1 MRVWDIQPGYLN
13 RQSLL
18 GEHREIHAL
27 VSIIENDKR
36 GFAHHPETLRWKPH
50 LGTLKL
56 RHDQTV
62 SEMALRGYQHY
73 SPVGQSALGPWP
85 EVYLDAPGA
94 QFAILR
100 HRYRDKEAGRI
111 PLPETAQ
118 QLWAQHRYSVLA
130 RDPDF
135 VQQIEQQLAHG
146 AKALRFGALA
156 AELVKRLRQPPAA
169 GQLLMALAQMGR
181 GRSDE
186 QSRPGSERSDALA
199 IWADVLRMAQSH
211 RSILQSTALS
221 DFALWLGD
229 TGSGQGGAQ

>member
-36 GFAHHPETLRWKPH
+36 GFAHHPETLRWKQH

-62 SEMALRGYQHY
+62 TEMALRGYRHY
-73 SPVGQSALGPWP
+73 SPVGQSALRRWP
-85 EVYLDAPGA
+85 DRYLDAPGA

-100 HRYRDKEAGRI
+100 HRYRDKEGGRI
-111 PLPETAQ
+111 PLPETTQ

-135 VQQIEQQLAHG
+135 VRQTERRLAHD
-146 AKALRFGALA
+146 AKALHFGTLA
-156 AELVKRLRQPPAA
+156 AELVTRLRQPPAA
-169 GQLLMALAQMGR
+169 GRLLITLAQIGR
-181 GRSDE
+181 ARSSDKP
-186 QSRPGSERSDALA
+186 SPGGERSDALA
-199 IWADVLRMAQSH
+199 IWTDILRMAQSH
-211 RSILQSTALS
+211 RSILESTALS
-221 DFALWLGD
+221 DLTFWLGD
-229 TGSGQGGAQ
+229 ISSGQGGAQ

>member
-118 QLWAQHRYSVLA
+118 QLWAQHRHSVLA

-181 GRSDE
+181 GGSDE

-199 IWADVLRMAQSH
+199 VWTDILRMAQTH
-211 RSILQSTALS
+211 PAILQSTALS
-221 DFALWLGD
+221 DFAFWLGD
-229 TGSGQGGAQ
+229 TSSGQGGAQ

>member
-36 GFAHHPETLRWKPH
+36 GFAHHPETLRWKQH

-62 SEMALRGYQHY
+62 TEMALRGYQHY
-73 SPVGQSALGPWP
+73 SPVGQSALRPWP
-85 EVYLDAPGA
+85 DVYLDAPGA

-100 HRYRDKEAGRI
+100 HRYRDKEGGRI
-111 PLPETAQ
+111 PLPETTP

-146 AKALRFGALA
+146 ARALNFGALA
-156 AELVKRLRQPPAA
+156 AELVTRLRQPPA
-169 GQLLMALAQMGR
+169 GEQLLMALAQMRREG
-181 GRSDE
+181 SDE
-186 QSRPGSERSDALA
+186 ESSPGGELSDALA
-199 IWADVLRMAQSH
+199 ICTDILRMAQSH
-211 RSILQSTALS
+211 RSILESTALS
-221 DFALWLGD
+221 DLTFWLGD
-229 TGSGQGGAQ
+229 TRSGQGGAE

>member
-62 SEMALRGYQHY
+62 TEMALRGYRHY
-73 SPVGQSALGPWP
+73 SPVGQPAPGPWP
-85 EVYLDAPGA
+85 DAYLDAPGA

-111 PLPETAQ
+111 PLPETTP

-135 VQQIEQQLAHG
+135 AQQIEQQLAHG
-146 AKALRFGALA
+146 AKALRFGTLA
-156 AELVKRLRQPPAA
+156 AELVTRLRQPPAA
-169 GQLLMALAQMGR
+169 GQLLRAIAQMVREG
-181 GRSDE
+181 SD
-186 QSRPGSERSDALA
+186 QKPSPGSERSDALA
-199 IWADVLRMAQSH
+199 MLTDVLRMAESH
-211 RSILQSTALS
+211 RPILQSTALS
-221 DFALWLGD
+221 DLTFWLGD
-229 TGSGQGGAQ
+229 TGLGQGGAQ

>member
-27 VSIIENDKR
+27 VSIVENDKR

-62 SEMALRGYQHY
+62 TEMALRGYRHY
-73 SPVGQSALGPWP
+73 SPVGQSAAEPWP

-100 HRYRDKEAGRI
+100 HRYRDKEAGRL
-111 PLPETAQ
+111 PLPETTK

-135 VQQIEQQLAHG
+135 AQQVERQLRHG
-146 AKALRFGALA
+146 HKALRFGPLA
-156 AELVKRLRQPPAA
+156 AELVTQLRRPPADA
-169 GQLLMALAQMGR
+169 QLLRALAQMR
-181 GRSDE
+181 HEASDE
-186 QSRPGSERSDALA
+186 KSSPGAELSDASA
-199 IWADVLRMAQSH
+199 ILTDILRMAQRDS
-211 RSILQSTALS
+211 SLLQSTALS
-221 DFALWLGD
+221 DFAFWLGE
-229 TGSGQGGAQ
+229 TRSGPGGAT

>member
-62 SEMALRGYQHY
+62 TEMVLRGYRHH
-73 SPVGQSALGPWP
+73 SPVGQPALGPWP

-111 PLPETAQ
+111 PLPETTP

-135 VQQIEQQLAHG
+135 VQQIEQQIAHG

-156 AELVKRLRQPPAA
+156 AELVKRLRQPPAE
-169 GQLLMALAQMGR
+169 GQVLIALGQMGR
-181 GRSDE
+181 EGHHGES
-186 QSRPGSERSDALA
+186 SPGSERSDALA
-199 IWADVLRMAQSH
+199 IWTDILGVAQSH
-211 RSILQSTALS
+211 PSILQSTALS
-221 DFALWLGD
+221 DFAFWLGD
-229 TGSGQGGAQ
+229 RVLGQGGAQ